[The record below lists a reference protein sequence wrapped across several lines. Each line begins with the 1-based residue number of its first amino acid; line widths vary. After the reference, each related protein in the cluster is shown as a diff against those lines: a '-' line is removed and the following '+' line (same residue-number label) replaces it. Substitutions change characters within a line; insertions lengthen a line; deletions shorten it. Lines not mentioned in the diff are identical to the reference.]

1 MSDTQTSF
9 FSLSVPNAFK
19 SCVYPMAS
27 VVDMI
32 SDSPPINAALEGKF
46 GALKGRGLVIHHW
59 DFGCVGV
66 GRCMIFVSCDAFVS
80 PILFL
85 MLLVGALYL

>member
-19 SCVYPMAS
+19 SCVYPMPS

-46 GALKGRGLVIHHW
+46 GALEGRGLV
-59 DFGCVGV
+59 
-66 GRCMIFVSCDAFVS
+66 
-80 PILFL
+80 
-85 MLLVGALYL
+85 